1 MLAIFKREF
10 KSLFWN
16 ITGWLFIGITLAL
29 FGLYFFVYNLSYGY
43 PYISYSLSAIAFLFM
58 VTVPILTMRVLAEE
72 KHAKTDQL
80 LLTAPVSVGKIV
92 LGKFLALALVYTI
105 CIGVIC
111 VAPLVLMI
119 FGDVPLA
126 ETYVG
131 ILGFWL
137 YGLATI
143 AIGTFVS
150 SLTESQVISAVV
162 SFGLIFVG
170 YMMSSICSVISS
182 SGNLLTKIL
191 GCYDL
196 YTPLDDF
203 FNGTLSI
210 TGIVY
215 YLSVIALAL
224 FLTEQ
229 MIQKRRWTISRNMI
243 STSVF
248 STSMIVIVVA
258 LTVVVNLIA
267 SALPETYTQ
276 IDATSQKLYSITE
289 DTEKYLDTLKDDVT
303 LYVMVNKNSKDDNV
317 DRTLQ
322 KYASASKH
330 VKVKYVDPNVSPTF
344 ASKYTDSD
352 VTSNSI
358 IVVCG
363 DRSKVIDYN
372 SDIYEYSYDSS
383 YNYSVTGYDCEGQV
397 TAAIQYVTSESTTN
411 VYELTGHDESTLS
424 GDFSEVFQKRFMNVE
439 SLNLLTVDAIPEDCQ
454 ALFITAPQSDLSE
467 DDLTKLS
474 QYLGNGGKIYL
485 SIDYSKWNELTNFKK
500 LLSDNNIKTTESYL
514 VETDRSYYY
523 PNNPLWL
530 LPNVENTEVSSS
542 VAGMTQVMAPCSVG
556 FTFTGEDDSNVTSF
570 MTTSANATAKT
581 AANTQKF
588 YEKFAG
594 NDQAT
599 DTEIINALTSVQDG
613 DSQGQYSL
621 GMLVTNA
628 NGGELCVLGSA
639 MMCTDGKNQYVSGRN
654 ATLFNGIVNALVTTD
669 DGSSDNAVVIAAK
682 DYTVSN
688 LTVSANAM
696 LVYGILWGIFMPIA
710 LIIIGIIV
718 WARRRKR

>member
-80 LLTAPVSVGKIV
+80 LLTAPISVGKIV

-119 FGDVPLA
+119 FGEVPLA

-203 FNGTLSI
+203 FNGTLSV

-248 STSMIVIVVA
+248 STGMIAIVVA

-276 IDATSQKLYSITE
+276 IDATSQKLYSITK

-344 ASKYTDSD
+344 ASKYTDND

-424 GDFSEVFQKRFMNVE
+424 GDFSEVFQKRFMNVG
-439 SLNLLTVDAIPEDCQ
+439 SLSLLTVDAIPEDCQ
-454 ALFITAPQSDLSE
+454 AIFITAPQSDLSE
-467 DDLTKLS
+467 DDLSKLS

-485 SIDYSKWNELTNFKK
+485 SIDYSKWNDLTNFKK
-500 LLSDNNIKTTESYL
+500 LLSDNNIETTESL
-514 VETDRSYYY
+514 LAETDRSYYY
-523 PNNPLWL
+523 QSPFYL

-542 VAGMTQVMAPCSVG
+542 VAGMTQVFVPYSVG
-556 FTFTGEDDSNVTSF
+556 LTYTGEDDSNVTSF
-570 MTTSANATAKT
+570 MTTSDTTIAKA
-581 AANTQKF
+581 AANIAAVQS
-588 YEKFAG
+588 
-594 NDQAT
+594 QA
-599 DTEIINALTSVQDG
+599 DAANIASAQDG
-613 DSQGQYSL
+613 DTQGQYSL
-621 GMLVTNA
+621 GIMVTNE

-639 MMCTDGKNQYVSGRN
+639 MMCTDSANQIVSGHN

-669 DGSSDNAVVIAAK
+669 DGNSDNAVVIAAK

>member
-80 LLTAPVSVGKIV
+80 LLTAPISVGKVV

-111 VAPLVLMI
+111 VSPLVLMI

-203 FNGTLSI
+203 FNGTLSV

-248 STSMIVIVVA
+248 STGMIAIVVA

-439 SLNLLTVDAIPEDCQ
+439 SLSLLTVDAIPEDCQ
-454 ALFITAPQSDLSE
+454 ALFSTAPQSDLSE
-467 DDLTKLS
+467 DDLSKLS

-485 SIDYSKWNELTNFKK
+485 SIDYSKWNDLTNFKK
-500 LLSDNNIKTTESYL
+500 LLSDNNIETTESL
-514 VETDRSYYY
+514 LAETDRSYYY
-523 PNNPLWL
+523 QSPFYL

-542 VAGMTQVMAPCSVG
+542 VTGMTQVFVPYSVG
-556 FTFTGEDDSNVTSF
+556 LTYTGEDDSNVTSF
-570 MTTSANATAKT
+570 MTTSDTTIAKA
-581 AANTQKF
+581 AANIAAVQS
-588 YEKFAG
+588 
-594 NDQAT
+594 QA
-599 DTEIINALTSVQDG
+599 DAANIASVQDG
-613 DSQGQYSL
+613 DTQGQYSL
-621 GMLVTNA
+621 GMMVTNE

-639 MMCTDGKNQYVSGRN
+639 MMCTDSANQIVSGHN

-669 DGSSDNAVVIAAK
+669 DGNSDNAVVIAAK

-696 LVYGILWGIFMPIA
+696 LVYGILWGIFMPIV

>member
-80 LLTAPVSVGKIV
+80 LLTAPISVGKIV

-119 FGDVPLA
+119 FGEVPLA

-203 FNGTLSI
+203 FNGTLSV

-248 STSMIVIVVA
+248 STGMIAIVVA

-344 ASKYTDSD
+344 ASKYTDND

-424 GDFSEVFQKRFMNVE
+424 GDFSEVFQKRFMNVG
-439 SLNLLTVDAIPEDCQ
+439 SLSLLTVDAIPEDCQ
-454 ALFITAPQSDLSE
+454 AIFITAPQSDLSE
-467 DDLTKLS
+467 DDLSKLS

-485 SIDYSKWNELTNFKK
+485 SIDYSEWNDLTNFKK
-500 LLSDNNIKTTESYL
+500 LLSDNNIETTESL
-514 VETDRSYYY
+514 LAETDRSYYY
-523 PNNPLWL
+523 QSPFYL

-542 VAGMTQVMAPCSVG
+542 VAGMTQVFVPYSVG
-556 FTFTGEDDSNVTSF
+556 LTYTGEDDSNVTSF
-570 MTTSANATAKT
+570 MTTSDTTIAKA
-581 AANTQKF
+581 AANIAAVQS
-588 YEKFAG
+588 
-594 NDQAT
+594 QADAT
-599 DTEIINALTSVQDG
+599 NIASAQDG
-613 DSQGQYSL
+613 DTQGQYSL
-621 GMLVTNA
+621 GIMVTNE

-639 MMCTDGKNQYVSGRN
+639 MMCTDSANQIVSGHN

-669 DGSSDNAVVIAAK
+669 DENSDNAVVIAAK

-696 LVYGILWGIFMPIA
+696 LVYGILWGIFMPIV

>member
-72 KHAKTDQL
+72 KHAKIDQL
-80 LLTAPVSVGKIV
+80 LLTAPISVGKIV

-119 FGDVPLA
+119 FGEVPLA

-203 FNGTLSI
+203 FNGTLSV

-248 STSMIVIVVA
+248 STGMIAIVVA

-276 IDATSQKLYSITE
+276 IDATSQKLYSITK

-344 ASKYTDSD
+344 ASKYTDND

-424 GDFSEVFQKRFMNVE
+424 GDFSEVFQKRFMNVG
-439 SLNLLTVDAIPEDCQ
+439 SLSLLTVDAIPEDCQ
-454 ALFITAPQSDLSE
+454 AIFITAPQSDLSE
-467 DDLTKLS
+467 DDLSKLS

-485 SIDYSKWNELTNFKK
+485 SIDYSKWNDLTNFKK
-500 LLSDNNIKTTESYL
+500 LLSDNSIETTESL
-514 VETDRSYYY
+514 LAETDRSYYY
-523 PNNPLWL
+523 QSPFYL

-542 VAGMTQVMAPCSVG
+542 VAGMTQVFVPYSVG
-556 FTFTGEDDSNVTSF
+556 LTYTGEDDSNVTSF
-570 MTTSANATAKT
+570 MTTSDTTIAKA
-581 AANTQKF
+581 AANIAAVQS
-588 YEKFAG
+588 
-594 NDQAT
+594 QA
-599 DTEIINALTSVQDG
+599 DAANIASVQDG
-613 DSQGQYSL
+613 DTQGQYSL
-621 GMLVTNA
+621 GMMVTNE

-639 MMCTDGKNQYVSGRN
+639 MMCTDSANQIVSGHN

-669 DGSSDNAVVIAAK
+669 DENSDNAVVIAAK

-696 LVYGILWGIFMPIA
+696 LVYGILWGIFMPIV

>member
-80 LLTAPVSVGKIV
+80 LLTAPISVGKIV

-119 FGDVPLA
+119 FGEVPLA

-203 FNGTLSI
+203 FNGTLSV

-248 STSMIVIVVA
+248 STGMIAIVVA

-424 GDFSEVFQKRFMNVE
+424 GDFSEVFQKRFMNVG
-439 SLNLLTVDAIPEDCQ
+439 SLSLLTVDAIPEDCQ

-467 DDLTKLS
+467 DDLSKLS

-485 SIDYSKWNELTNFKK
+485 SIDYSKWNDLTNFKK
-500 LLSDNNIKTTESYL
+500 LLSDNNIETTESL
-514 VETDRSYYY
+514 LAETDRSYYY
-523 PNNPLWL
+523 QSPFYL

-542 VAGMTQVMAPCSVG
+542 VAGMTQVFVPYSVG
-556 FTFTGEDDSNVTSF
+556 LTYTGEDDSNVTSF
-570 MTTSANATAKT
+570 MTTSDTTIAKA
-581 AANTQKF
+581 AANIAAVQS
-588 YEKFAG
+588 
-594 NDQAT
+594 QA
-599 DTEIINALTSVQDG
+599 DAANIASVQDG
-613 DSQGQYSL
+613 DTQGQYSL
-621 GMLVTNA
+621 GMMVTNE

-639 MMCTDGKNQYVSGRN
+639 MMCTDSANQIVSGHN

-669 DGSSDNAVVIAAK
+669 DGNSDNAVVIAAK

-696 LVYGILWGIFMPIA
+696 LVYGILWGIFMPIV

>member
-80 LLTAPVSVGKIV
+80 LLTAPISVGKIV

-119 FGDVPLA
+119 FGEVPLA

-203 FNGTLSI
+203 FNGTLSV

-248 STSMIVIVVA
+248 STGMIAIVVT

-276 IDATSQKLYSITE
+276 SDATSQKLYSITE

-424 GDFSEVFQKRFMNVE
+424 GDFSEVFQKRFMNVG
-439 SLNLLTVDAIPEDCQ
+439 SLSLLTVDAIPEDCQ
-454 ALFITAPQSDLSE
+454 AIFITAPQSDLSE
-467 DDLTKLS
+467 DDLSKLS

-485 SIDYSKWNELTNFKK
+485 SIDYSKWNDLTNFKK
-500 LLSDNNIKTTESYL
+500 LLSDNSIETTESL
-514 VETDRSYYY
+514 LAETYRSYYY
-523 PNNPLWL
+523 QSPFYL

-542 VAGMTQVMAPCSVG
+542 VAGMTQVFVPYSVG
-556 FTFTGEDDSNVTSF
+556 LTYTGEDDSNVTSF
-570 MTTSANATAKT
+570 MTTSDTTIAKA
-581 AANTQKF
+581 AANIAAVQS
-588 YEKFAG
+588 
-594 NDQAT
+594 QA
-599 DTEIINALTSVQDG
+599 DAANIASVQDG
-613 DSQGQYSL
+613 DTQGQYSL
-621 GMLVTNA
+621 GMMVTNE

-639 MMCTDGKNQYVSGRN
+639 MMCTDSANQIVSGHN

-669 DGSSDNAVVIAAK
+669 DENSDNAVVIAAK

>member
-80 LLTAPVSVGKIV
+80 LLTAPISVGKIV

-119 FGDVPLA
+119 FGEVPLA

-203 FNGTLSI
+203 FNGTLSV

-248 STSMIVIVVA
+248 STGMIAIVVA

-276 IDATSQKLYSITE
+276 IDATSQKLYSITK

-424 GDFSEVFQKRFMNVE
+424 GDFSEVFQKRFMNVG
-439 SLNLLTVDAIPEDCQ
+439 SLSLLTVDAIPEDCQ

-467 DDLTKLS
+467 DDLGKLS

-485 SIDYSKWNELTNFKK
+485 SIDYSKWNDLTNFKK
-500 LLSDNNIKTTESYL
+500 LLSDNNIETTESL
-514 VETDRSYYY
+514 LAETDRSYYY
-523 PNNPLWL
+523 QSPFYL

-542 VAGMTQVMAPCSVG
+542 VAGMTQVFVPYSVG
-556 FTFTGEDDSNVTSF
+556 LTYTGEDDSNVTSF
-570 MTTSANATAKT
+570 MTTSDTTIAKA
-581 AANTQKF
+581 AANIAAVQS
-588 YEKFAG
+588 
-594 NDQAT
+594 QA
-599 DTEIINALTSVQDG
+599 DAANIASAQDG
-613 DSQGQYSL
+613 DTQGQYSL
-621 GMLVTNA
+621 GMMVTNE

-639 MMCTDGKNQYVSGRN
+639 MMCTDSANQIVSGHN

-669 DGSSDNAVVIAAK
+669 DGNSDNAVVIAAK

>member
-80 LLTAPVSVGKIV
+80 LLTAPISVGKIV

-111 VAPLVLMI
+111 VSPLVLMI

-203 FNGTLSI
+203 FNGTLSV

-248 STSMIVIVVA
+248 STGMIAIVVA

-276 IDATSQKLYSITE
+276 IDATSQKLYSITK

-424 GDFSEVFQKRFMNVE
+424 GDFSEVFQKRFMNVG
-439 SLNLLTVDAIPEDCQ
+439 SLSLLTVDAIPEDCQ
-454 ALFITAPQSDLSE
+454 AIFITAPQSDLSE
-467 DDLTKLS
+467 DDLSKLS

-485 SIDYSKWNELTNFKK
+485 SIDYSKWNDLTNFKK
-500 LLSDNNIKTTESYL
+500 LLSDNSIETTESL
-514 VETDRSYYY
+514 LAETDRSYYY
-523 PNNPLWL
+523 QSPFYL

-542 VAGMTQVMAPCSVG
+542 VAGMTQVFVPYSVG
-556 FTFTGEDDSNVTSF
+556 LTYTGEDDSNVTSF
-570 MTTSANATAKT
+570 MTTSDTTIAKA
-581 AANTQKF
+581 AANIAAVQS
-588 YEKFAG
+588 
-594 NDQAT
+594 QA
-599 DTEIINALTSVQDG
+599 DAANIASVQDG
-613 DSQGQYSL
+613 DTQGQYSL
-621 GMLVTNA
+621 GMMVTNE

-639 MMCTDGKNQYVSGRN
+639 MMCTDSANQIVSGHN

-669 DGSSDNAVVIAAK
+669 DENSDNAVVIAAK

-696 LVYGILWGIFMPIA
+696 LVYGILWGIFMPIV

>member
-72 KHAKTDQL
+72 KHAKIDQL
-80 LLTAPVSVGKIV
+80 LLTAPISVGKIV

-119 FGDVPLA
+119 FREVPLA

-203 FNGTLSI
+203 FNGTLSV

-248 STSMIVIVVA
+248 STGMIAIVVA

-276 IDATSQKLYSITE
+276 IDATSQKLYSITK

-344 ASKYTDSD
+344 ASKYTDND

-424 GDFSEVFQKRFMNVE
+424 GDFSEVFQKRFMNVG
-439 SLNLLTVDAIPEDCQ
+439 SLSLLTVDAIPEDCQ
-454 ALFITAPQSDLSE
+454 AIFITAPQSDLSE
-467 DDLTKLS
+467 DDLSKLS

-485 SIDYSKWNELTNFKK
+485 SIDYSKWNDLTNFKK
-500 LLSDNNIKTTESYL
+500 LLSDNNIETTESL
-514 VETDRSYYY
+514 LAETDRSYYY
-523 PNNPLWL
+523 QSPFYL

-542 VAGMTQVMAPCSVG
+542 VAGMTQVFVPYSVG
-556 FTFTGEDDSNVTSF
+556 LTYTGEDDSNVTSF
-570 MTTSANATAKT
+570 MTTSDTTIAKA
-581 AANTQKF
+581 AANIAAVQS
-588 YEKFAG
+588 
-594 NDQAT
+594 QA
-599 DTEIINALTSVQDG
+599 DAANIASAQDG
-613 DSQGQYSL
+613 DTQGQYSL
-621 GMLVTNA
+621 GMMVTNE

-639 MMCTDGKNQYVSGRN
+639 MMCTDSANQIVSGHN

-669 DGSSDNAVVIAAK
+669 DGNSDNAVVIAAK

>member
-80 LLTAPVSVGKIV
+80 LLTAPISVGKIV

-119 FGDVPLA
+119 FGEVPLA

-203 FNGTLSI
+203 FNGTLSV

-248 STSMIVIVVA
+248 STGMIAIVVA

-276 IDATSQKLYSITE
+276 IDATSQKLYSITK

-424 GDFSEVFQKRFMNVE
+424 GDFSEVFQKRFMNVG
-439 SLNLLTVDAIPEDCQ
+439 SLSLLTVDAIPEDCQ
-454 ALFITAPQSDLSE
+454 AIFITAPQSDLSE
-467 DDLTKLS
+467 DDLSKLS

-485 SIDYSKWNELTNFKK
+485 SIDYSKWNDLTNFKK
-500 LLSDNNIKTTESYL
+500 LLSDNNIETTESL
-514 VETDRSYYY
+514 LAETDRSYYY
-523 PNNPLWL
+523 QSPFYL

-542 VAGMTQVMAPCSVG
+542 VAGMTQVFVPYSVG
-556 FTFTGEDDSNVTSF
+556 LTYTGEDDSNVTSF
-570 MTTSANATAKT
+570 MTTSDTTIAKA
-581 AANTQKF
+581 AANIAAVQS
-588 YEKFAG
+588 
-594 NDQAT
+594 QA
-599 DTEIINALTSVQDG
+599 DAANIASVQDG
-613 DSQGQYSL
+613 DTQGQYSL
-621 GMLVTNA
+621 GMMVTNEK
-628 NGGELCVLGSA
+628 GGELCVLGSA
-639 MMCTDGKNQYVSGRN
+639 MMCTDSANQIVSGHN
-654 ATLFNGIVNALVTTD
+654 VTLFNGIVNALVTTD
-669 DGSSDNAVVIAAK
+669 DGNSDNAVVIAAK

-696 LVYGILWGIFMPIA
+696 LVYGILWGIFMPIV

>member
-16 ITGWLFIGITLAL
+16 ITGWLFIGLTLAL

-80 LLTAPVSVGKIV
+80 LLTAPISVGKIV

-119 FGDVPLA
+119 FGEVPLA

-203 FNGTLSI
+203 FNGTLSV

-248 STSMIVIVVA
+248 STGMIAIVVA

-276 IDATSQKLYSITE
+276 IDATSQKLYSITK

-344 ASKYTDSD
+344 ASKYTDND

-424 GDFSEVFQKRFMNVE
+424 GDFSEVFQKRFMNVG
-439 SLNLLTVDAIPEDCQ
+439 SLSLLTVDAIPEDCQ
-454 ALFITAPQSDLSE
+454 AIFITAPQSDLSE
-467 DDLTKLS
+467 DDLSKLS

-485 SIDYSKWNELTNFKK
+485 SIDYSKWNDLTNFKK
-500 LLSDNNIKTTESYL
+500 LLSDNSIETTESL
-514 VETDRSYYY
+514 LAETDRSYYY
-523 PNNPLWL
+523 QSPFYL

-542 VAGMTQVMAPCSVG
+542 VAGMTQVFVPYSVG
-556 FTFTGEDDSNVTSF
+556 LTYTGEDDSNVTSF
-570 MTTSANATAKT
+570 MTTSDTTIAKA
-581 AANTQKF
+581 AANIAAVQS
-588 YEKFAG
+588 
-594 NDQAT
+594 QA
-599 DTEIINALTSVQDG
+599 DAANIASVQDG
-613 DSQGQYSL
+613 DTQGQYSL
-621 GMLVTNA
+621 GMMVTNE

-639 MMCTDGKNQYVSGRN
+639 MMCTDSANQIVSGHN

-669 DGSSDNAVVIAAK
+669 DENSDNAVVIAAK

-696 LVYGILWGIFMPIA
+696 LVYGILWGIFMPIV

>member
-80 LLTAPVSVGKIV
+80 LLTAPISVGKIV

-119 FGDVPLA
+119 FGEVPLA

-203 FNGTLSI
+203 FNGTLSV

-248 STSMIVIVVA
+248 STGMIAIVVA

-276 IDATSQKLYSITE
+276 IDATSQKLYSITK
-289 DTEKYLDTLKDDVT
+289 DTEKYLDNLKDDVT

-344 ASKYTDSD
+344 ASKYTDND

-424 GDFSEVFQKRFMNVE
+424 GDFSEVFQKRFMNVG
-439 SLNLLTVDAIPEDCQ
+439 SLSLLTVDAIPEDCQ
-454 ALFITAPQSDLSE
+454 AIFITAPQSDLSE
-467 DDLTKLS
+467 DDLSKLS

-485 SIDYSKWNELTNFKK
+485 SIDYSKWKDLTNFKK
-500 LLSDNNIKTTESYL
+500 LLSDNNIETTESL
-514 VETDRSYYY
+514 LAETDRSYYY
-523 PNNPLWL
+523 QSPFYL

-542 VAGMTQVMAPCSVG
+542 VAGMTQVFVPYSVG
-556 FTFTGEDDSNVTSF
+556 LTYTGEDDSNVTSF
-570 MTTSANATAKT
+570 MTTSDTTIAKA
-581 AANTQKF
+581 AANIAAVQS
-588 YEKFAG
+588 
-594 NDQAT
+594 QA
-599 DTEIINALTSVQDG
+599 DAANIASVQDG
-613 DSQGQYSL
+613 DTQGQYSL
-621 GMLVTNA
+621 GIMVTNE

-639 MMCTDGKNQYVSGRN
+639 MMCTDSANQIVSGHN

-669 DGSSDNAVVIAAK
+669 DGNSDNAVVIAAK

>member
-80 LLTAPVSVGKIV
+80 LLTAPISVGKIV

-111 VAPLVLMI
+111 VAPLVLMV
-119 FGDVPLA
+119 FGEVPLA

-203 FNGTLSI
+203 FNGTLSV

-248 STSMIVIVVA
+248 STGMIAIVVA

-344 ASKYTDSD
+344 ASKYTDND

-424 GDFSEVFQKRFMNVE
+424 GDFSEVFQKRFMNVG
-439 SLNLLTVDAIPEDCQ
+439 SLSLLTVDAIPEDCQ
-454 ALFITAPQSDLSE
+454 AIFITAPQSDLSE
-467 DDLTKLS
+467 DDLSKLS

-485 SIDYSKWNELTNFKK
+485 SIDYSKWNDLTNFKK
-500 LLSDNNIKTTESYL
+500 LLSDNNIETTESL
-514 VETDRSYYY
+514 LAETDRSYYY
-523 PNNPLWL
+523 QSPFYL

-542 VAGMTQVMAPCSVG
+542 VAGMTQVFVPYSVG
-556 FTFTGEDDSNVTSF
+556 LTYTGEDDSNVTSF
-570 MTTSANATAKT
+570 MTTSDTTIAKA
-581 AANTQKF
+581 AANIAAVQS
-588 YEKFAG
+588 
-594 NDQAT
+594 QA
-599 DTEIINALTSVQDG
+599 DAANIASAQDG
-613 DSQGQYSL
+613 DTQGQYSL
-621 GMLVTNA
+621 GMMVTNE

-639 MMCTDGKNQYVSGRN
+639 MMCTDSANQIVSGHN

-669 DGSSDNAVVIAAK
+669 DGNSDNAVVIAAK

>member
-80 LLTAPVSVGKIV
+80 LLTAPISVGKIV

-119 FGDVPLA
+119 FGEVPLA

-203 FNGTLSI
+203 FNGTLSV

-248 STSMIVIVVA
+248 STGMIAIVVA

-267 SALPETYTQ
+267 SAFPETYTQ
-276 IDATSQKLYSITE
+276 IDATSQKLYSITK

-424 GDFSEVFQKRFMNVE
+424 GDFSEVFQKRFMNVG
-439 SLNLLTVDAIPEDCQ
+439 SLSLLTVDAIPEDCQ
-454 ALFITAPQSDLSE
+454 AIFITAPQSDLSE
-467 DDLTKLS
+467 DDLSKLS

-485 SIDYSKWNELTNFKK
+485 SIDYSKWNDLTNFKK
-500 LLSDNNIKTTESYL
+500 LLSDNNIETTESL
-514 VETDRSYYY
+514 LAETDRSYYY
-523 PNNPLWL
+523 QSPFYL

-542 VAGMTQVMAPCSVG
+542 VAGMTQVFVPYSVG
-556 FTFTGEDDSNVTSF
+556 LTYTGEDDSNVTSF
-570 MTTSANATAKT
+570 MTTSDTTIAKA
-581 AANTQKF
+581 AANIAAVQS
-588 YEKFAG
+588 
-594 NDQAT
+594 QA
-599 DTEIINALTSVQDG
+599 DAANIASAQDG
-613 DSQGQYSL
+613 DTQGQYSL
-621 GMLVTNA
+621 GIMVTNE
-628 NGGELCVLGSA
+628 NGGELCVLGST
-639 MMCTDGKNQYVSGRN
+639 MMCTDSANQIVSGHN

-669 DGSSDNAVVIAAK
+669 DGNSDNAVVIAAK

-696 LVYGILWGIFMPIA
+696 LVYGILWGIFMPIV

>member
-80 LLTAPVSVGKIV
+80 LLTAPISVGKIV

-119 FGDVPLA
+119 FGEVPLA

-203 FNGTLSI
+203 FNGILSV

-248 STSMIVIVVA
+248 STGMIAIVVA

-424 GDFSEVFQKRFMNVE
+424 GDFSEVFQKRFMNVG
-439 SLNLLTVDAIPEDCQ
+439 SLSLLTVDAIPEDCQ

-467 DDLTKLS
+467 DDLSKLS

-485 SIDYSKWNELTNFKK
+485 SIDYSKWNDLTNFKK
-500 LLSDNNIKTTESYL
+500 LLSDNSIETTESL
-514 VETDRSYYY
+514 LAETDRSYYY
-523 PNNPLWL
+523 QSPFYL

-542 VAGMTQVMAPCSVG
+542 VAGMTQVFVPYSVG
-556 FTFTGEDDSNVTSF
+556 LTYTGEDDSNVTSF
-570 MTTSANATAKT
+570 MTTSDTTIAKA
-581 AANTQKF
+581 AANIAAVQS
-588 YEKFAG
+588 
-594 NDQAT
+594 QA
-599 DTEIINALTSVQDG
+599 DAANIASVQDG
-613 DSQGQYSL
+613 DTQGQYSL
-621 GMLVTNA
+621 GMMVTNE

-639 MMCTDGKNQYVSGRN
+639 MMCTDSANQIVSGHN

-669 DGSSDNAVVIAAK
+669 DENSDNAVVIAAK

-696 LVYGILWGIFMPIA
+696 LVYGILWGIFMPIV

>member
-58 VTVPILTMRVLAEE
+58 VTVPILIMRVLAEE
-72 KHAKTDQL
+72 KHAKIDQL
-80 LLTAPVSVGKIV
+80 LLTAPISVGKIV

-119 FGDVPLA
+119 FGEVPLA

-182 SGNLLTKIL
+182 SGNLLTKFL

-203 FNGTLSI
+203 FNGTLSV

-248 STSMIVIVVA
+248 STGMIAIVVA

-276 IDATSQKLYSITE
+276 IDATSQKLYSITK

-344 ASKYTDSD
+344 ASKYTDND

-424 GDFSEVFQKRFMNVE
+424 GDFSEVFQKRFMNVG
-439 SLNLLTVDAIPEDCQ
+439 SLSLLTVDAIPEDCQ
-454 ALFITAPQSDLSE
+454 AIFITAPQSDLSE
-467 DDLTKLS
+467 DDLSKLS

-485 SIDYSKWNELTNFKK
+485 SIDYSKWNDLTNFKK
-500 LLSDNNIKTTESYL
+500 LLSDNNIETTESL
-514 VETDRSYYY
+514 LAETDRSYYY
-523 PNNPLWL
+523 QSPFYL

-542 VAGMTQVMAPCSVG
+542 VAGMTQVFVPYSVG
-556 FTFTGEDDSNVTSF
+556 LTYTGEDDSNVTSF
-570 MTTSANATAKT
+570 MTTSDTTIAKA
-581 AANTQKF
+581 AANIAAVQS
-588 YEKFAG
+588 
-594 NDQAT
+594 QA
-599 DTEIINALTSVQDG
+599 DAANIASAQDG
-613 DSQGQYSL
+613 DTQGQYSL
-621 GMLVTNA
+621 GMMVTNE

-639 MMCTDGKNQYVSGRN
+639 MMCTDSANQIVSGHN

-669 DGSSDNAVVIAAK
+669 DGNSDNAVVIAAK

>member
-1 MLAIFKREF
+1 M
-10 KSLFWN
+10 
-16 ITGWLFIGITLAL
+16 
-29 FGLYFFVYNLSYGY
+29 
-43 PYISYSLSAIAFLFM
+43 
-58 VTVPILTMRVLAEE
+58 
-72 KHAKTDQL
+72 
-80 LLTAPVSVGKIV
+80 
-92 LGKFLALALVYTI
+92 
-105 CIGVIC
+105 
-111 VAPLVLMI
+111 
-119 FGDVPLA
+119 
-126 ETYVG
+126 
-131 ILGFWL
+131 
-137 YGLATI
+137 
-143 AIGTFVS
+143 
-150 SLTESQVISAVV
+150 
-162 SFGLIFVG
+162 
-170 YMMSSICSVISS
+170 
-182 SGNLLTKIL
+182 
-191 GCYDL
+191 
-196 YTPLDDF
+196 DDF
-203 FNGTLSI
+203 FNGTLSV

-248 STSMIVIVVA
+248 STGMIAIVVA

-424 GDFSEVFQKRFMNVE
+424 GDFSEVFQKRFMNVG
-439 SLNLLTVDAIPEDCQ
+439 SLSLLTVDAIPEDCQ

-467 DDLTKLS
+467 DDLSKLS

-485 SIDYSKWNELTNFKK
+485 SIDYSKWNDLTNFKK
-500 LLSDNNIKTTESYL
+500 LLSDNSIETTESL
-514 VETDRSYYY
+514 LAETDRSYYY
-523 PNNPLWL
+523 QSPFYL

-542 VAGMTQVMAPCSVG
+542 VAGMTQVFVPYSVG
-556 FTFTGEDDSNVTSF
+556 LTYTGEDDSNVTSF
-570 MTTSANATAKT
+570 MTTSDTTIAKA
-581 AANTQKF
+581 AANIAAVQS
-588 YEKFAG
+588 
-594 NDQAT
+594 QA
-599 DTEIINALTSVQDG
+599 DAANIASVQDG
-613 DSQGQYSL
+613 DTQGQYSL
-621 GMLVTNA
+621 GMMVTNE

-639 MMCTDGKNQYVSGRN
+639 MMCTDSANQIVSGHN

-669 DGSSDNAVVIAAK
+669 DGNSDNAVVIAAK

>member
-80 LLTAPVSVGKIV
+80 LLTAPISVGKIV

-119 FGDVPLA
+119 FGEVPLA

-203 FNGTLSI
+203 FNGTLSV

-248 STSMIVIVVA
+248 STGMIAIVVA

-276 IDATSQKLYSITE
+276 IDATSQKLYSITK
-289 DTEKYLDTLKDDVT
+289 DTEKYLDNLKDDVT

-424 GDFSEVFQKRFMNVE
+424 GDFSEVFQKRFMNVG
-439 SLNLLTVDAIPEDCQ
+439 SLSLLTVDAIPEDCQ
-454 ALFITAPQSDLSE
+454 AIFITAPQSDLSE
-467 DDLTKLS
+467 DDLSKLS

-485 SIDYSKWNELTNFKK
+485 SIDYSKWNDLTNFKK
-500 LLSDNNIKTTESYL
+500 LLSDNNIETTESL
-514 VETDRSYYY
+514 LAETDRSYYY
-523 PNNPLWL
+523 QSPFYL

-542 VAGMTQVMAPCSVG
+542 VAGMTQVFVPYSVG
-556 FTFTGEDDSNVTSF
+556 LTYTGEDDSNVTSF
-570 MTTSANATAKT
+570 MTTSDTTIAKA
-581 AANTQKF
+581 AANIAAVQS
-588 YEKFAG
+588 
-594 NDQAT
+594 QA
-599 DTEIINALTSVQDG
+599 DAANIASVQAG
-613 DSQGQYSL
+613 DTQGQYSL
-621 GMLVTNA
+621 GMMVTNE

-639 MMCTDGKNQYVSGRN
+639 MMCTDSANQIVSGHN

-669 DGSSDNAVVIAAK
+669 DGNSDNAVVIAAK

-696 LVYGILWGIFMPIA
+696 LVYGILWGIFMPIV

>member
-80 LLTAPVSVGKIV
+80 LLTAPISVGKIV

-119 FGDVPLA
+119 FGEVPLA

-203 FNGTLSI
+203 FNGTLSV

-248 STSMIVIVVA
+248 STGMIAIVVA

-267 SALPETYTQ
+267 SALSETYTQ

-424 GDFSEVFQKRFMNVE
+424 GDFSEVFQKRFMNVG
-439 SLNLLTVDAIPEDCQ
+439 SLSLLTVDAIPEDCQ

-467 DDLTKLS
+467 DDLSKLS

-485 SIDYSKWNELTNFKK
+485 SIDYSKWNDLTNFKK
-500 LLSDNNIKTTESYL
+500 LLSDNSIETTESL
-514 VETDRSYYY
+514 LAETDRSYYY
-523 PNNPLWL
+523 QSPFYL

-542 VAGMTQVMAPCSVG
+542 VAGMTQVFVPYSVG
-556 FTFTGEDDSNVTSF
+556 LTYTGEDDSNVTSF
-570 MTTSANATAKT
+570 MTTSDTTIAKA
-581 AANTQKF
+581 AANIAAVQS
-588 YEKFAG
+588 
-594 NDQAT
+594 QA
-599 DTEIINALTSVQDG
+599 DAANIASVQDG
-613 DSQGQYSL
+613 DTQGQYSL
-621 GMLVTNA
+621 GMMVTNE

-639 MMCTDGKNQYVSGRN
+639 MMCTDSANQIVSGHN

-669 DGSSDNAVVIAAK
+669 DENSDNAVVIAAK

-696 LVYGILWGIFMPIA
+696 LVYGILWGIFMPIV

>member
-80 LLTAPVSVGKIV
+80 LLTAPISVGKVV

-111 VAPLVLMI
+111 VSPLVLMI

-203 FNGTLSI
+203 FNGTLSV

-248 STSMIVIVVA
+248 STGMIAIVVA

-303 LYVMVNKNSKDDNV
+303 LYVMVNKNSKDYNV

-439 SLNLLTVDAIPEDCQ
+439 SLSLLTVDAIPEDCQ

-467 DDLTKLS
+467 DDLSKLS

-485 SIDYSKWNELTNFKK
+485 SIDYSKWNDLTNFKK
-500 LLSDNNIKTTESYL
+500 LLSDNNIETTESL
-514 VETDRSYYY
+514 LAETDRSYYY
-523 PNNPLWL
+523 QSPFYL

-542 VAGMTQVMAPCSVG
+542 VTGMTQVFVPYSVG
-556 FTFTGEDDSNVTSF
+556 LTYTGEDDSNVTSF
-570 MTTSANATAKT
+570 MTTSDTTIAKA
-581 AANTQKF
+581 AANIAAVQS
-588 YEKFAG
+588 
-594 NDQAT
+594 QA
-599 DTEIINALTSVQDG
+599 DAANIASVQDG
-613 DSQGQYSL
+613 DTQGQYSL
-621 GMLVTNA
+621 GMMVTNE

-639 MMCTDGKNQYVSGRN
+639 MMCTDSANQIVSGHN

-669 DGSSDNAVVIAAK
+669 DGNSDNAVVIAAK

-696 LVYGILWGIFMPIA
+696 LVYGILWGIFMPIV

>member
-80 LLTAPVSVGKIV
+80 LLTAPISVGKIV

-119 FGDVPLA
+119 FGEVPLA

-203 FNGTLSI
+203 FNGTLSV

-248 STSMIVIVVA
+248 STGMIAIVVA

-424 GDFSEVFQKRFMNVE
+424 GDFSEVFQKRFMNVG
-439 SLNLLTVDAIPEDCQ
+439 SLSLLTVDAIPEDCQ

-467 DDLTKLS
+467 DDLSKLS

-485 SIDYSKWNELTNFKK
+485 SIDYSKWNDLTNFKK
-500 LLSDNNIKTTESYL
+500 LLSDNNIETTESL
-514 VETDRSYYY
+514 LAETDRSYYY
-523 PNNPLWL
+523 QSPFYL

-542 VAGMTQVMAPCSVG
+542 VVGMTQVFVPYSVG
-556 FTFTGEDDSNVTSF
+556 LTYTGEDDSNVTSF
-570 MTTSANATAKT
+570 MTTSDTTIAKA
-581 AANTQKF
+581 AANIAAVQS
-588 YEKFAG
+588 
-594 NDQAT
+594 QA
-599 DTEIINALTSVQDG
+599 DAANIASVQDG
-613 DSQGQYSL
+613 DTQGQYSL
-621 GMLVTNA
+621 GMMVTNE

-639 MMCTDGKNQYVSGRN
+639 MMCTDSANQIVSGHN

-669 DGSSDNAVVIAAK
+669 DENSDNAVVIAAK

-696 LVYGILWGIFMPIA
+696 LVYGILWGIFMPIV

>member
-80 LLTAPVSVGKIV
+80 LLTAPISVGKIV

-111 VAPLVLMI
+111 VSPLVLMI

-203 FNGTLSI
+203 FNGTLSV

-248 STSMIVIVVA
+248 STGMIAIVVA

-424 GDFSEVFQKRFMNVE
+424 GDFSEVFQKRFMNVG
-439 SLNLLTVDAIPEDCQ
+439 SLSLLTVDAIPEDCQ

-467 DDLTKLS
+467 DDLSKLS

-485 SIDYSKWNELTNFKK
+485 SIDYSKWNDLTNFKK
-500 LLSDNNIKTTESYL
+500 LLSDNNIETTESL
-514 VETDRSYYY
+514 LAETDRSYYY
-523 PNNPLWL
+523 QSPFYL

-542 VAGMTQVMAPCSVG
+542 VAGMTQVFVPYSVG
-556 FTFTGEDDSNVTSF
+556 LTYTGEDDSNVTSF
-570 MTTSANATAKT
+570 MTTSDTTIAKA
-581 AANTQKF
+581 AANIAAVQS
-588 YEKFAG
+588 
-594 NDQAT
+594 QA
-599 DTEIINALTSVQDG
+599 DAANIASVQDG
-613 DSQGQYSL
+613 DTQGQYSL
-621 GMLVTNA
+621 GMMVTNE

-639 MMCTDGKNQYVSGRN
+639 MMCTDSANQIVSGHN

-669 DGSSDNAVVIAAK
+669 DENSDNAVVIAAK

-688 LTVSANAM
+688 LTVSAKAM
-696 LVYGILWGIFMPIA
+696 LVYGILWGIFMPIV

>member
-43 PYISYSLSAIAFLFM
+43 PYISYSLSAIVFLFM

-80 LLTAPVSVGKIV
+80 LLTAPISVGKIV

-119 FGDVPLA
+119 FGEVPLA

-203 FNGTLSI
+203 FNGTLSV

-248 STSMIVIVVA
+248 STGMIAIVVA

-276 IDATSQKLYSITE
+276 IDATSQKLYSITK

-344 ASKYTDSD
+344 ASKYTDCD

-424 GDFSEVFQKRFMNVE
+424 GDFSEVFQKRFMNVG
-439 SLNLLTVDAIPEDCQ
+439 SLSLLTVDAIPEDCQ
-454 ALFITAPQSDLSE
+454 AIFITAPQSDLSE
-467 DDLTKLS
+467 DDLSKLS

-485 SIDYSKWNELTNFKK
+485 SIDYSKWNDLTNFKK
-500 LLSDNNIKTTESYL
+500 LLSDNNIETTESL
-514 VETDRSYYY
+514 LAETDRSYYY
-523 PNNPLWL
+523 QSPFYL

-542 VAGMTQVMAPCSVG
+542 VAGMTQVFVPYSVG
-556 FTFTGEDDSNVTSF
+556 LTYTGEDDSNVTSF
-570 MTTSANATAKT
+570 MTTSDTTIAKA
-581 AANTQKF
+581 AANIAAVQS
-588 YEKFAG
+588 
-594 NDQAT
+594 QA
-599 DTEIINALTSVQDG
+599 DAANIASAQDG
-613 DSQGQYSL
+613 DTQGQYSL
-621 GMLVTNA
+621 GIMVTNE

-639 MMCTDGKNQYVSGRN
+639 MMCTDSANQIVSGHN

-669 DGSSDNAVVIAAK
+669 DGNSDNAVVIAAK

>member
-80 LLTAPVSVGKIV
+80 LLTAPISVGKIV

-119 FGDVPLA
+119 FGEVPLA

-203 FNGTLSI
+203 FNGTLSV

-248 STSMIVIVVA
+248 STGMIAIVVT

-276 IDATSQKLYSITE
+276 IDATSQKLYSITK

-424 GDFSEVFQKRFMNVE
+424 GDFSEVFQKRFMNVG
-439 SLNLLTVDAIPEDCQ
+439 SLSLLTVDAIPEDCQ
-454 ALFITAPQSDLSE
+454 AIFITAPQSDLSE
-467 DDLTKLS
+467 DDLSKLS

-485 SIDYSKWNELTNFKK
+485 SIDYSKWNDLTNFKK
-500 LLSDNNIKTTESYL
+500 LLSDNNIETTESL
-514 VETDRSYYY
+514 LAETDRSYYY
-523 PNNPLWL
+523 QSPFYL

-542 VAGMTQVMAPCSVG
+542 VAGMTQVFVPYSVG
-556 FTFTGEDDSNVTSF
+556 LTYTGEDDSNVTSF
-570 MTTSANATAKT
+570 MTTSDTTIAKA
-581 AANTQKF
+581 AANIAAVQS
-588 YEKFAG
+588 
-594 NDQAT
+594 QA
-599 DTEIINALTSVQDG
+599 DAANIASVQDG
-613 DSQGQYSL
+613 DTQGQYSL
-621 GMLVTNA
+621 GMMVTNE

-639 MMCTDGKNQYVSGRN
+639 MMCTDSANQIVSGHN

-669 DGSSDNAVVIAAK
+669 DENSDNAVVIAAK

-696 LVYGILWGIFMPIA
+696 LVYGILWGIFMPIV

>member
-80 LLTAPVSVGKIV
+80 LLTAPISVGKIV

-119 FGDVPLA
+119 FGEVPLA

-203 FNGTLSI
+203 FNGTLSV

-248 STSMIVIVVA
+248 STGMIAIVVA

-276 IDATSQKLYSITE
+276 IDATSQKLYSITK

-344 ASKYTDSD
+344 ASKYTDND

-363 DRSKVIDYN
+363 DRSKVMDYN

-424 GDFSEVFQKRFMNVE
+424 GDFSEVFQKRFMNVG
-439 SLNLLTVDAIPEDCQ
+439 SLSLLTVDAIPEDCQ
-454 ALFITAPQSDLSE
+454 AIFITAPQSDLSE
-467 DDLTKLS
+467 DDLSKLS

-485 SIDYSKWNELTNFKK
+485 SIDYSKWNDLTNFKK
-500 LLSDNNIKTTESYL
+500 LLSDNNIETTESL
-514 VETDRSYYY
+514 LAETDRSYYY
-523 PNNPLWL
+523 QSPFYL

-542 VAGMTQVMAPCSVG
+542 VAGMTQVFVPYSVG
-556 FTFTGEDDSNVTSF
+556 LTYTGEDDSNVTSF
-570 MTTSANATAKT
+570 MTTSDTTIAKA
-581 AANTQKF
+581 AANIAAVQS
-588 YEKFAG
+588 
-594 NDQAT
+594 QA
-599 DTEIINALTSVQDG
+599 DAANIASAQDG
-613 DSQGQYSL
+613 DTQGQFSL
-621 GMLVTNA
+621 GIMVTNE

-639 MMCTDGKNQYVSGRN
+639 MMCTDSANQIVSGHN

-669 DGSSDNAVVIAAK
+669 DGNSDNAVVIAAK

>member
-80 LLTAPVSVGKIV
+80 LLTAPISVGKII

-203 FNGTLSI
+203 FNGTLSV

-248 STSMIVIVVA
+248 STGMIAIVVA

-303 LYVMVNKNSKDDNV
+303 LYVMVNENSKDDNV

-439 SLNLLTVDAIPEDCQ
+439 SLSLLTVDAIPEDCQ

-467 DDLTKLS
+467 DDLSKLS

-485 SIDYSKWNELTNFKK
+485 SIDYSKWNDLTNFKK
-500 LLSDNNIKTTESYL
+500 LLSDNSIETTESL
-514 VETDRSYYY
+514 LAETDRSYYY
-523 PNNPLWL
+523 QSPFYL

-542 VAGMTQVMAPCSVG
+542 VAGMTQVFVPYSVG
-556 FTFTGEDDSNVTSF
+556 LTYTGEDDSNVTSF
-570 MTTSANATAKT
+570 MTTSDTTIAKA
-581 AANTQKF
+581 AANIAAVQS
-588 YEKFAG
+588 
-594 NDQAT
+594 QA
-599 DTEIINALTSVQDG
+599 DAANIASVQDG
-613 DSQGQYSL
+613 DTQGQYSL
-621 GMLVTNA
+621 GMMVTNE

-639 MMCTDGKNQYVSGRN
+639 MMCTDSANQIVSGHN

-669 DGSSDNAVVIAAK
+669 DENSDNAVVIAAK

-696 LVYGILWGIFMPIA
+696 LVYGILWGIFMPIV

>member
-80 LLTAPVSVGKIV
+80 LLTAPISVGKIV

-119 FGDVPLA
+119 FGEVPLA

-203 FNGTLSI
+203 FNGTLSV

-248 STSMIVIVVA
+248 STGMIAIVVA

-276 IDATSQKLYSITE
+276 IDATSQKLYSITK

-424 GDFSEVFQKRFMNVE
+424 GDFSEVFQKRFMNVG
-439 SLNLLTVDAIPEDCQ
+439 SLSLLTVDAIPKDCQ
-454 ALFITAPQSDLSE
+454 AIFITAPQSDLSE
-467 DDLTKLS
+467 DDLSKLS

-485 SIDYSKWNELTNFKK
+485 SIDYSKWNDLTNFKK
-500 LLSDNNIKTTESYL
+500 LLSDNNIETTESL
-514 VETDRSYYY
+514 LAETDRSYYY
-523 PNNPLWL
+523 QSPFYL

-542 VAGMTQVMAPCSVG
+542 VVGMTQVFVPYSVG
-556 FTFTGEDDSNVTSF
+556 LTYTGEDDSNVTSF
-570 MTTSANATAKT
+570 MTTSDTTIAKA
-581 AANTQKF
+581 AANIAAVQS
-588 YEKFAG
+588 
-594 NDQAT
+594 QA
-599 DTEIINALTSVQDG
+599 DAANIASVQDG
-613 DSQGQYSL
+613 DTQGQYSL
-621 GMLVTNA
+621 GMMVTNE

-639 MMCTDGKNQYVSGRN
+639 MMCTDSANQIVSGHN

-669 DGSSDNAVVIAAK
+669 DENSDNAVVIAAK
-682 DYTVSN
+682 DYTVFN

-696 LVYGILWGIFMPIA
+696 LVYGILWGIFMPIV

>member
-80 LLTAPVSVGKIV
+80 LLTAPISVGKIV

-119 FGDVPLA
+119 FGEVPLA

-203 FNGTLSI
+203 FNGTLSV

-248 STSMIVIVVA
+248 STGMIAIVVA

-330 VKVKYVDPNVSPTF
+330 VKVKYVDPNVSPAF

-439 SLNLLTVDAIPEDCQ
+439 SLSLLTVDAIPEDCQ

-467 DDLTKLS
+467 DDLSKLS

-485 SIDYSKWNELTNFKK
+485 SIDYSKWNDLTNFKK
-500 LLSDNNIKTTESYL
+500 LLSDNSIETTESL
-514 VETDRSYYY
+514 LAETDRSYYY
-523 PNNPLWL
+523 QSPFYL

-542 VAGMTQVMAPCSVG
+542 VAGMTQVFVPYSVG
-556 FTFTGEDDSNVTSF
+556 LTYTGEDDSNVTSF
-570 MTTSANATAKT
+570 MTTSDTTIAKA
-581 AANTQKF
+581 AANIAAVQS
-588 YEKFAG
+588 
-594 NDQAT
+594 QA
-599 DTEIINALTSVQDG
+599 DAANIASAQDG
-613 DSQGQYSL
+613 DTQGQFSL
-621 GMLVTNA
+621 GIMVTNE

-639 MMCTDGKNQYVSGRN
+639 MMCTDSANQIVSGHN

-669 DGSSDNAVVIAAK
+669 DGNSDNAVVIAAK

>member
-80 LLTAPVSVGKIV
+80 LLTAPISVGKIV

-119 FGDVPLA
+119 FGEVPLA

-203 FNGTLSI
+203 FNGTLSV

-248 STSMIVIVVA
+248 STGMIAIVVA

-276 IDATSQKLYSITE
+276 IDATSQKLYSITK

-424 GDFSEVFQKRFMNVE
+424 GDFSEVFQKRFMNVG
-439 SLNLLTVDAIPEDCQ
+439 SLSLLTVDAIPEDCQ

-467 DDLTKLS
+467 DDLSKLS

-485 SIDYSKWNELTNFKK
+485 SIDYSKWNDLTNFKK
-500 LLSDNNIKTTESYL
+500 LLSDNSIETTESL
-514 VETDRSYYY
+514 LAETDRSYYY
-523 PNNPLWL
+523 QSPFYL

-542 VAGMTQVMAPCSVG
+542 VAGMTQVFVPYSVG
-556 FTFTGEDDSNVTSF
+556 LTYMGEDDSNVTSF
-570 MTTSANATAKT
+570 MTTSDTTIAKA
-581 AANTQKF
+581 AANIAAVQS
-588 YEKFAG
+588 
-594 NDQAT
+594 QA
-599 DTEIINALTSVQDG
+599 DAANIASAQDG
-613 DSQGQYSL
+613 DTQGQYSL
-621 GMLVTNA
+621 GIMVTNE

-639 MMCTDGKNQYVSGRN
+639 MMCTDSANQIVSGHN

-669 DGSSDNAVVIAAK
+669 DGNSDNAVVIAAK

>member
-80 LLTAPVSVGKIV
+80 LLTAPISVGKIV

-119 FGDVPLA
+119 FGEVPLA

-203 FNGTLSI
+203 FNGTLSV

-248 STSMIVIVVA
+248 STGMIAIVVA

-276 IDATSQKLYSITE
+276 IDATSQKLYSITK

-424 GDFSEVFQKRFMNVE
+424 GDFSEVFQKRFMNVG
-439 SLNLLTVDAIPEDCQ
+439 SLSLLTVDAIPEDCQ
-454 ALFITAPQSDLSE
+454 AIFITAPQSDLSE
-467 DDLTKLS
+467 DDLSKLS

-485 SIDYSKWNELTNFKK
+485 SIDYSKWNDLTNFKK
-500 LLSDNNIKTTESYL
+500 LLSDNNIETTESL
-514 VETDRSYYY
+514 LAETDRSYYY
-523 PNNPLWL
+523 QSPFYL

-542 VAGMTQVMAPCSVG
+542 VAGMTQVFVPYSVG
-556 FTFTGEDDSNVTSF
+556 ITYTGEDDSNVTSF
-570 MTTSANATAKT
+570 MTTSDTTIAKA
-581 AANTQKF
+581 AANIAAVQS
-588 YEKFAG
+588 
-594 NDQAT
+594 QA
-599 DTEIINALTSVQDG
+599 DAANIASVQDG
-613 DSQGQYSL
+613 DTQGQYSL
-621 GMLVTNA
+621 GMMVTNE

-639 MMCTDGKNQYVSGRN
+639 MMCTDSANQIVSGHN

-669 DGSSDNAVVIAAK
+669 DENSDNAVVIAAK

-696 LVYGILWGIFMPIA
+696 LVYGILWGIFMPIV

>member
-80 LLTAPVSVGKIV
+80 LLTAPISVGKIV

-119 FGDVPLA
+119 FGEVPLA

-203 FNGTLSI
+203 FNGTLSV

-248 STSMIVIVVA
+248 STGMIAIVVA

-424 GDFSEVFQKRFMNVE
+424 GDFSEVFQKRFMNVG
-439 SLNLLTVDAIPEDCQ
+439 SLSLLTVDAIPEDCQ

-467 DDLTKLS
+467 DDLSKLS

-485 SIDYSKWNELTNFKK
+485 SIDYSKWNDLTNFKK
-500 LLSDNNIKTTESYL
+500 LLSDNNIETTESL
-514 VETDRSYYY
+514 LAETDRSYYY
-523 PNNPLWL
+523 QSPFYL

-542 VAGMTQVMAPCSVG
+542 VAGMTQVFVPYSVG
-556 FTFTGEDDSNVTSF
+556 LTYTGEDDSNVTSF
-570 MTTSANATAKT
+570 MTTSDTTIAKA
-581 AANTQKF
+581 AANIAAVQS
-588 YEKFAG
+588 
-594 NDQAT
+594 QAYAAN
-599 DTEIINALTSVQDG
+599 IASVQDG
-613 DSQGQYSL
+613 DTQGQYSL
-621 GMLVTNA
+621 GMMVTNE

-639 MMCTDGKNQYVSGRN
+639 MMCTDSANQIVSGHN

-669 DGSSDNAVVIAAK
+669 DENSDNAVVIAAK

-696 LVYGILWGIFMPIA
+696 LVYGILWGIFMPIV

>member
-80 LLTAPVSVGKIV
+80 LLTAPISVGKIV

-119 FGDVPLA
+119 FGEVPLA

-203 FNGTLSI
+203 FKGTLSV

-248 STSMIVIVVA
+248 STGMIAIVVA

-276 IDATSQKLYSITE
+276 IDATSQKLYSITK

-424 GDFSEVFQKRFMNVE
+424 GDFSEVFQKRFMNVG
-439 SLNLLTVDAIPEDCQ
+439 SLSLLTVDAIPEDCQ
-454 ALFITAPQSDLSE
+454 AIFITAPQSDLSE
-467 DDLTKLS
+467 DDLSKLS

-485 SIDYSKWNELTNFKK
+485 SIDYSKWNDLTNFKK
-500 LLSDNNIKTTESYL
+500 LLSDNNIETTESL
-514 VETDRSYYY
+514 LAETDRSYYY
-523 PNNPLWL
+523 QSPFYL

-542 VAGMTQVMAPCSVG
+542 VAGMTQVFVPYSVG
-556 FTFTGEDDSNVTSF
+556 LTYTGEDDSNVTSF
-570 MTTSANATAKT
+570 MTTSDTTIAKA
-581 AANTQKF
+581 AANIAAVQS
-588 YEKFAG
+588 
-594 NDQAT
+594 QA
-599 DTEIINALTSVQDG
+599 DAANIASVQDG
-613 DSQGQYSL
+613 DTQGQYSL
-621 GMLVTNA
+621 GIMVTNED
-628 NGGELCVLGSA
+628 GGELCVLGST
-639 MMCTDGKNQYVSGRN
+639 MMCTDSANQIVSGHN

-669 DGSSDNAVVIAAK
+669 DGNSDNAVVIAAK

>member
-80 LLTAPVSVGKIV
+80 LLTAPISVGKIV

-119 FGDVPLA
+119 FGEVPLA

-203 FNGTLSI
+203 FNGTLSV

-248 STSMIVIVVA
+248 STGMIAIVVA

-383 YNYSVTGYDCEGQV
+383 YNCSVTGYDCEGQV

-424 GDFSEVFQKRFMNVE
+424 GDFSEVFQKRFMNVG
-439 SLNLLTVDAIPEDCQ
+439 SLSLLTVDAIPEDCQ

-467 DDLTKLS
+467 DDLSKLS

-485 SIDYSKWNELTNFKK
+485 SIDYSKWNDLTNFKK
-500 LLSDNNIKTTESYL
+500 LLSDNSIETTESL
-514 VETDRSYYY
+514 LAETDRSYYY
-523 PNNPLWL
+523 QSPFYL

-542 VAGMTQVMAPCSVG
+542 VAGMTQVFVPYSVG
-556 FTFTGEDDSNVTSF
+556 LTYTGEDDSNVTSF
-570 MTTSANATAKT
+570 MTTSDTTIAKA
-581 AANTQKF
+581 AANIAAVQS
-588 YEKFAG
+588 
-594 NDQAT
+594 QA
-599 DTEIINALTSVQDG
+599 DAANIASVQDG
-613 DSQGQYSL
+613 DTQGQYSL
-621 GMLVTNA
+621 GIMVTNE

-639 MMCTDGKNQYVSGRN
+639 MMCTDSANQIVSGHN

-669 DGSSDNAVVIAAK
+669 DGNSDNAVVIAAK

>member
-72 KHAKTDQL
+72 KHAKIDQL
-80 LLTAPVSVGKIV
+80 LLTAPISVGKIV

-119 FGDVPLA
+119 FGEVPLA

-203 FNGTLSI
+203 FNGTLSVI
-210 TGIVY
+210 GIVY

-248 STSMIVIVVA
+248 STGMIAIVVA

-276 IDATSQKLYSITE
+276 IDATSQKLYSITK

-344 ASKYTDSD
+344 ASKYTDND

-424 GDFSEVFQKRFMNVE
+424 GDFSEVFQKRFMNVG
-439 SLNLLTVDAIPEDCQ
+439 SLSLLTVDAIPEDCQ
-454 ALFITAPQSDLSE
+454 AIFITAPQSDLSE
-467 DDLTKLS
+467 DDLSKLS

-485 SIDYSKWNELTNFKK
+485 SIDYSKWNDLTNFKK
-500 LLSDNNIKTTESYL
+500 LLSDNNIETTESL
-514 VETDRSYYY
+514 LAETDRSYYY
-523 PNNPLWL
+523 QSPFYL

-542 VAGMTQVMAPCSVG
+542 VAGMTQVFVPYSVG
-556 FTFTGEDDSNVTSF
+556 LTYTGEDDSNVTSF
-570 MTTSANATAKT
+570 MTTSDTTIAKA
-581 AANTQKF
+581 AANIAAVQS
-588 YEKFAG
+588 
-594 NDQAT
+594 QA
-599 DTEIINALTSVQDG
+599 DAANIASVQDG
-613 DSQGQYSL
+613 DTQGQYSL
-621 GMLVTNA
+621 GMMVTNE

-639 MMCTDGKNQYVSGRN
+639 MMCTDSANQIVSGHN

-669 DGSSDNAVVIAAK
+669 DGNSDNAVVIAAK

>member
-80 LLTAPVSVGKIV
+80 LLTAPISVGKIV

-119 FGDVPLA
+119 FGEVPLA

-203 FNGTLSI
+203 FNGTLSV

-248 STSMIVIVVA
+248 STGMIAIVVA

-439 SLNLLTVDAIPEDCQ
+439 SLSLLTVDAIPEDCQ

-467 DDLTKLS
+467 DDLSKLS

-485 SIDYSKWNELTNFKK
+485 SIDYSKWNDLTNFKK
-500 LLSDNNIKTTESYL
+500 LLSDNNIETTESL
-514 VETDRSYYY
+514 LAETDRSYYY
-523 PNNPLWL
+523 QSPFYL

-542 VAGMTQVMAPCSVG
+542 VAGMTQVFVPYSVG
-556 FTFTGEDDSNVTSF
+556 LTYTGEDDSNVTSF
-570 MTTSANATAKT
+570 MTTSDTTIAKA
-581 AANTQKF
+581 AANIAAVQS
-588 YEKFAG
+588 
-594 NDQAT
+594 QA
-599 DTEIINALTSVQDG
+599 DAANIASVQDG
-613 DSQGQYSL
+613 DTQGQYSL
-621 GMLVTNA
+621 GMMVTNE

-639 MMCTDGKNQYVSGRN
+639 MMCTDSANQIVSGHN

-669 DGSSDNAVVIAAK
+669 DGNSDNAVVIAAK

>member
-72 KHAKTDQL
+72 KHAKIDQL
-80 LLTAPVSVGKIV
+80 LLTAPISVGKIV

-119 FGDVPLA
+119 FGEVPLA

-203 FNGTLSI
+203 FNGTLSV

-248 STSMIVIVVA
+248 STGMIAIVVA

-276 IDATSQKLYSITE
+276 IDATSQKLYSITK

-344 ASKYTDSD
+344 ASKYTDND

-424 GDFSEVFQKRFMNVE
+424 GDFSEVFQKRFMNVG
-439 SLNLLTVDAIPEDCQ
+439 SLSLLTVDAIPEDCQ
-454 ALFITAPQSDLSE
+454 AIFITAPQSDLSE
-467 DDLTKLS
+467 DDLSKLS

-485 SIDYSKWNELTNFKK
+485 SIDYSKWNDLTNFKK
-500 LLSDNNIKTTESYL
+500 LLSDNNIETTESL
-514 VETDRSYYY
+514 LAETDRSYYY
-523 PNNPLWL
+523 QSPFYL

-542 VAGMTQVMAPCSVG
+542 VAGMTQVFVPYSVG
-556 FTFTGEDDSNVTSF
+556 LTYTGEDDSNVTSF
-570 MTTSANATAKT
+570 MTTSDTTIAKA
-581 AANTQKF
+581 AANIAAVQS
-588 YEKFAG
+588 
-594 NDQAT
+594 QA
-599 DTEIINALTSVQDG
+599 DAANIASAQDG
-613 DSQGQYSL
+613 DTQGQYSL
-621 GMLVTNA
+621 GMMVTNE

-639 MMCTDGKNQYVSGRN
+639 MMCTDSANQIVSGHN

-669 DGSSDNAVVIAAK
+669 DGNSDNAVVIAAK

-718 WARRRKR
+718 CARRRQR

>member
-80 LLTAPVSVGKIV
+80 LLTAPISVGKIV

-119 FGDVPLA
+119 FGEVPLA

-203 FNGTLSI
+203 FNGTLSV

-248 STSMIVIVVA
+248 STGMIAIVVA

-276 IDATSQKLYSITE
+276 IDATSQKLYSITK

-344 ASKYTDSD
+344 ASKYTDND

-424 GDFSEVFQKRFMNVE
+424 GDFSEVFQKRFMNVG
-439 SLNLLTVDAIPEDCQ
+439 SLSLLTVDAIPEDCQ
-454 ALFITAPQSDLSE
+454 AIFITAPQSDLSE
-467 DDLTKLS
+467 DDLSKLS

-485 SIDYSKWNELTNFKK
+485 SIDYSKWNDLTNFKK
-500 LLSDNNIKTTESYL
+500 LLSDNNIETTESL
-514 VETDRSYYY
+514 LAETDRSYYY
-523 PNNPLWL
+523 QSPFYL

-542 VAGMTQVMAPCSVG
+542 VAGMTQVFVPYSVG
-556 FTFTGEDDSNVTSF
+556 LTFTGEDDSNVTSF
-570 MTTSANATAKT
+570 MTTSGNAIAKT
-581 AANTQKF
+581 AANIAAVQTQ
-588 YEKFAG
+588 EDAV
-594 NDQAT
+594 NVT
-599 DTEIINALTSVQDG
+599 NVQDG

-639 MMCTDGKNQYVSGRN
+639 MMCTDSANQIVSGHN

-710 LIIIGIIV
+710 LIIVGIIV

>member
-16 ITGWLFIGITLAL
+16 ITGWLLIGITLAL

-80 LLTAPVSVGKIV
+80 LLTAPISVGKIV

-119 FGDVPLA
+119 FGEVPLA

-203 FNGTLSI
+203 FNGTLSV

-248 STSMIVIVVA
+248 STGMIAIVVA

-424 GDFSEVFQKRFMNVE
+424 GDFSEVFQKRFMNVG
-439 SLNLLTVDAIPEDCQ
+439 SLSLLTVDAIPEDCQ

-467 DDLTKLS
+467 DDLSKLS

-485 SIDYSKWNELTNFKK
+485 SIDYSKWNDLTNFKK
-500 LLSDNNIKTTESYL
+500 LLSDNSIETTESL
-514 VETDRSYYY
+514 LAETDRSYYY
-523 PNNPLWL
+523 QSPFYL

-542 VAGMTQVMAPCSVG
+542 VAGMTQVFVPYSVG
-556 FTFTGEDDSNVTSF
+556 LTYTGEDDSNVTSF
-570 MTTSANATAKT
+570 MTTSDTTIAKA
-581 AANTQKF
+581 AANIAAVQSQVD
-588 YEKFAG
+588 AA
-594 NDQAT
+594 NIAS
-599 DTEIINALTSVQDG
+599 AQDG
-613 DSQGQYSL
+613 DTQGQYSL
-621 GMLVTNA
+621 GIMVTNE

-639 MMCTDGKNQYVSGRN
+639 MMCTDSANQIVSGHN

-669 DGSSDNAVVIAAK
+669 DGNSDNAVVIAAK

-688 LTVSANAM
+688 LTVSAKAM

>member
-80 LLTAPVSVGKIV
+80 LLTAPISVGKIV

-119 FGDVPLA
+119 FGEVPLA

-203 FNGTLSI
+203 FNGTLSV

-248 STSMIVIVVA
+248 STGMIAIVVA

-439 SLNLLTVDAIPEDCQ
+439 SLSLLTVDAIPEDCQ

-467 DDLTKLS
+467 DDLSKLS

-485 SIDYSKWNELTNFKK
+485 SIDYSKWNDLTNFKK
-500 LLSDNNIKTTESYL
+500 LLSDNSIETTESL
-514 VETDRSYYY
+514 LAETDRSYYY
-523 PNNPLWL
+523 QSPFYL

-542 VAGMTQVMAPCSVG
+542 VAGMTQVFVPYSVG
-556 FTFTGEDDSNVTSF
+556 LTYTGEDDSNVTSF
-570 MTTSANATAKT
+570 MTTSDTTIAKA
-581 AANTQKF
+581 AANIAAVQS
-588 YEKFAG
+588 
-594 NDQAT
+594 QA
-599 DTEIINALTSVQDG
+599 DAANIASVQDG
-613 DSQGQYSL
+613 DTQGQYSL
-621 GMLVTNA
+621 GMMVTNE

-639 MMCTDGKNQYVSGRN
+639 MMCTDSANQIVSGHN

-669 DGSSDNAVVIAAK
+669 DENSDNAVVIAAK

-696 LVYGILWGIFMPIA
+696 LVYGILWGIFMPIV

>member
-80 LLTAPVSVGKIV
+80 LLTAPISVGKIV

-119 FGDVPLA
+119 FGEVPLA

-203 FNGTLSI
+203 FNGTLSVI
-210 TGIVY
+210 GIVY

-248 STSMIVIVVA
+248 STGMIAIVVA

-330 VKVKYVDPNVSPTF
+330 VKVKYVDPNDSPAF

-424 GDFSEVFQKRFMNVE
+424 GDFSEVFQKRFMNVG
-439 SLNLLTVDAIPEDCQ
+439 SLSLLTVDAIPEDCQ
-454 ALFITAPQSDLSE
+454 AIFITAPQSDLSE
-467 DDLTKLS
+467 DDLSKLS

-485 SIDYSKWNELTNFKK
+485 SIDYSKWNDLTNFKK
-500 LLSDNNIKTTESYL
+500 LLSDNSIETTESL
-514 VETDRSYYY
+514 LAETDRSYYY
-523 PNNPLWL
+523 QSPFYL

-542 VAGMTQVMAPCSVG
+542 VAGMTQVFVPYSVG
-556 FTFTGEDDSNVTSF
+556 LTYTGEDDSNVTSF
-570 MTTSANATAKT
+570 MTTSDTTIAKA
-581 AANTQKF
+581 AANIAAVQS
-588 YEKFAG
+588 
-594 NDQAT
+594 QA
-599 DTEIINALTSVQDG
+599 DAANIVSVQDG
-613 DSQGQYSL
+613 DTQGQYSL
-621 GMLVTNA
+621 GMMVTNE

-639 MMCTDGKNQYVSGRN
+639 MMCTDSANQIVSGHN

-669 DGSSDNAVVIAAK
+669 DENSDNAVVIAAK

-696 LVYGILWGIFMPIA
+696 LVYGILWGIFMPIV